1 MMPRRLA
8 PGSPPVPRRPRRGE
22 LSLARVESFSDSVFA
37 FAMTLL
43 VLGLVVPKVAAV
55 RSNAEL
61 LRQLGR
67 QWPTFVA
74 YLVSFVLIGQVWL
87 QHAGSAAAGPAAFPA
102 STPGGRGPTGRPDVI
117 GGLQLSRV
125 TVS

>member
-61 LRQLGR
+61 LRQLGLR
-67 QWPTFVA
+67 LSRP
-74 YLVSFVLIGQVWL
+74 LRPSRPPRPSRLP
-87 QHAGSAAAGPAAFPA
+87 GPAL
-102 STPGGRGPTGRPDVI
+102 GGRGPPAAGA
-117 GGLQLSRV
+117 
-125 TVS
+125 